1 MAVQT
6 PQSNAIIL
14 VNQMTTL
21 AIQMY
26 KMVLTMQ
33 DLQSRIGEQ
42 GTEATLQQ
50 FGTCALAP
58 DGSPGAADPSPVQTN
73 PMDPVLFPTMTQ
85 MVSYAQ
91 FAACAG
97 FMNAME
103 QIINTPENMAII
115 APFLGDS

>member
-6 PQSNAIIL
+6 PQSNAIII
-14 VNQMTTL
+14 VNQLTVL
-21 AIQMY
+21 SIQMY
-26 KMVLTMQ
+26 QMVLTMQ
-33 DLQSRIGEQ
+33 DLQARIVDQ

-50 FGTCALAP
+50 FGTCALMP
-58 DGSPGAADPSPVQTN
+58 DGSPGAPDGTPVQTN

-85 MVSYAQ
+85 MISYAQ

-103 QIINTPENMAII
+103 QIINTPQNMAII